1 MVETSVDSIAS
12 GLAEFADA
20 ATLKK
25 DGRRLSL
32 EGVLTGSALGVLL
45 LYLMEEGLAATG
57 QRPRGGPL
65 DDPGVEGPG
74 GLRAKAGSIAI
85 RPLDGIDV
93 GMPLRRAQPFG
104 SGSEPRQAQGTGS
117 GRGIPGAAE
126 ASPLPLSTPAFGRP
140 FAGSLNAGSPLPGG
154 ARGPQPDGSPQIPEP
169 APPSGNDPVG
179 PTPPEAPGPVPP
191 PLGPVPPTPVPV
203 PPPLGPDPQPPGSGA
218 PQLVVVLVRTFGSS
232 SSRTVEG
239 KAESVQ
245 VATQVGIENTL
256 LDLRVAAGS
265 PGLRVES
272 DRTLQS
278 FALSQLDDADL
289 RLVAE
294 HIGLLNSTVLNGEGS
309 DVLILNARDLLQLG
323 VFSPTQATV
332 MLQSELTGM
341 QDSSIQG
348 QPGEDAV
355 ALEGLTTLTFTGLG
369 GSERAHLSFDL
380 LTTALRNSG
389 IFLGEGDDTITIN
402 SGYLV
407 TNQNGFTSRQPNG
420 LSFDL
425 GDTPV
430 SAEDGSNWVFSL
442 NARAVGLENSLL
454 DLGGGNDRVSILTM
468 IDADLRNDL
477 GVLYDDPFTSIKLE
491 RVGLLNSEVRMGSG
505 DDQLRING
513 AVIDSIIDLG
523 SGSNTLWLEDEVSGS
538 SRILMGDG
546 NNTIF
551 VNGALGGKVQ
561 GGAGDDRFSLSALDL
576 AGELDGGEG
585 FNTLEATAVERRQV
599 LVMSGA
605 NRGNL
610 DGLRFENIQSVDLGS
625 GNDVALMDFNASL
638 TGALLGGSG
647 LDRLEYNNWT
657 LPVFVDL
664 DRGAAT
670 GIAGGRS
677 GFLQG
682 FEQVVGGLG
691 SDTLISSGA
700 FDAIDG
706 GEGDDLLILRWSP
719 WLSSDGV
726 GLQVRGGGGS
736 DLVVFSGLEQQIPAF
751 WDGQSGLPDLVDL
764 DLSPTLAGGIGL
776 SDRIGWLRTEPI
788 AGGDF
793 QESLLELSPS
803 GLDGIGDARLLPIA
817 PLEQLLV
824 GMESDTRQ
832 LAIAWDGQFGSQ
844 LHLLGSQGIGTS
856 QVLAN
861 LPSALNTAGFNL
873 SGSSG
878 STP

>member
-1 MVETSVDSIAS
+1 
-12 GLAEFADA
+12 
-20 ATLKK
+20 
-25 DGRRLSL
+25 
-32 EGVLTGSALGVLL
+32 
-45 LYLMEEGLAATG
+45 
-57 QRPRGGPL
+57 
-65 DDPGVEGPG
+65 
-74 GLRAKAGSIAI
+74 
-85 RPLDGIDV
+85 
-93 GMPLRRAQPFG
+93 
-104 SGSEPRQAQGTGS
+104 
-117 GRGIPGAAE
+117 
-126 ASPLPLSTPAFGRP
+126 
-140 FAGSLNAGSPLPGG
+140 
-154 ARGPQPDGSPQIPEP
+154 
-169 APPSGNDPVG
+169 
-179 PTPPEAPGPVPP
+179 
-191 PLGPVPPTPVPV
+191 
-203 PPPLGPDPQPPGSGA
+203 
-218 PQLVVVLVRTFGSS
+218 VVVLVRTYGGS

-239 KAESVQ
+239 EAASAQ
-245 VATQVGIENTL
+245 DAIQVGIENTL
-256 LDLRVAAGS
+256 LDLRGAAGS
-265 PGLRVES
+265 PGLRVDS

-309 DVLILNARDLLQLG
+309 NVLILNARDLLELG
-323 VFSPTQATV
+323 VFSPTNASV
-332 MLQSELTGM
+332 MLQSELTGL

-348 QPGEDAV
+348 QPGEDAL
-355 ALEGLTTLTFTGLG
+355 ALEGLTNLTFTGLG
-369 GSERAHLSFDL
+369 GSERAQLSFDL

-389 IFLGEGDDTITIN
+389 IVLGEGNDTITIN

-407 TNQNGFTSRQPNG
+407 ANQAGLTTRQSSG

-546 NNTIF
+546 NNTII
-551 VNGALGGKVQ
+551 VNAALGGTVQ
-561 GGAGDDRFSLSALDL
+561 GGAGDDRFSLSALEL

-585 FNTLEATAVERRQV
+585 FDTLEATAVDRRQV

-605 NRGNL
+605 DRGNL
-610 DGLRFENIQSVDLGS
+610 DGLRFESIESVDLGS
-625 GNDVALMDFNASL
+625 GNDVALLDFDASL
-638 TGALLGGSG
+638 TGQLLGGSG
-647 LDRLEYNNWT
+647 LDRLEYSNWT
-657 LPVFVDL
+657 LPVSVDL

-700 FDAIDG
+700 FAGIDG
-706 GEGDDLLILRWSP
+706 SEGDDLLFLRWSP
-719 WLSSDGV
+719 WLSSDGQ
-726 GLQVRGGGGS
+726 GLQVSGGGGR

-751 WDGQSGLPDLVDL
+751 WDGQSGLLDLVDL
-764 DLSPTLAGGIGL
+764 DLSSNLDGNGGLID
-776 SDRIGWLRTEPI
+776 SIGWLRTEPI
-788 AGGDF
+788 TGGGF
-793 QESLLELSPS
+793 QESLLQLTPS
-803 GLDGIGDARLLPIA
+803 GLEGVGDARLLPIA
-817 PLEQLLV
+817 PLEQLLA

-832 LAIAWDGQFGSQ
+832 LAIAWDDQAGSQ

-861 LPSALNTAGFNL
+861 LPSALSTAGLNL
-873 SGSSG
+873 NGSSG

>member
-1 MVETSVDSIAS
+1 MEKTSVPSIAS
-12 GLAEFADA
+12 GLTEFADA
-20 ATLKK
+20 ASLKK

-74 GLRAKAGSIAI
+74 GLQAKAGRIAI

-93 GMPLRRAQPFG
+93 GTPLRRAQPFG

-126 ASPLPLSTPAFGRP
+126 ASRLPISTPAFGQP
-140 FAGSLNAGSPLPGG
+140 FAGSLNAGSPLP
-154 ARGPQPDGSPQIPEP
+154 IPEP
-169 APPSGNDPVG
+169 APPSGTDPVG
-179 PTPPEAPGPVPP
+179 PTPPEPP
-191 PLGPVPPTPVPV
+191 EPFSPTPEPIPATPGPVPPTPEPE
-203 PPPLGPDPQPPGSGA
+203 PPTPDRGA
-218 PQLVVVLVRTFGSS
+218 PQLVVVLVRTYGGS

-239 KAESVQ
+239 EAASAQ
-245 VATQVGIENTL
+245 DAIQVGIENTL
-256 LDLRVAAGS
+256 LDLRGAAGS
-265 PGLRVES
+265 PGLRVDS

-309 DVLILNARDLLQLG
+309 NVLILNARDLLELG
-323 VFSPTQATV
+323 VFSPTNASV
-332 MLQSELTGM
+332 MLQSELTGL

-348 QPGEDAV
+348 QPGEDAL
-355 ALEGLTTLTFTGLG
+355 ALEGLTNLTFTGLG
-369 GSERAHLSFDL
+369 GSERAQLSFDL

-389 IFLGEGDDTITIN
+389 IVLGEGNDTITIN

-407 TNQNGFTSRQPNG
+407 ANQAGLTTRQSSG

-546 NNTIF
+546 NNTII
-551 VNGALGGKVQ
+551 VNAALGGTVQ
-561 GGAGDDRFSLSALDL
+561 GGAGDDRFSLSALEL

-585 FNTLEATAVERRQV
+585 FDTLEATAVDRRQV

-605 NRGNL
+605 DRGNL
-610 DGLRFENIQSVDLGS
+610 DGLRFESIESVDLGS
-625 GNDVALMDFNASL
+625 GNDVALLDFDASL
-638 TGALLGGSG
+638 TGQLLGGSG
-647 LDRLEYNNWT
+647 LDRLEYSNWT
-657 LPVFVDL
+657 LPVSVDL

-700 FDAIDG
+700 FAGIDG
-706 GEGDDLLILRWSP
+706 SEGDDLLFLRWSP
-719 WLSSDGV
+719 WLSSDGQ
-726 GLQVRGGGGS
+726 GLQVSGGGGR

-751 WDGQSGLPDLVDL
+751 WDGQSGLLDLVDL
-764 DLSPTLAGGIGL
+764 DLSSNLDGNGGLID
-776 SDRIGWLRTEPI
+776 SIGWLRTEPI
-788 AGGDF
+788 TGGGF
-793 QESLLELSPS
+793 QESLLQLTPS
-803 GLDGIGDARLLPIA
+803 GLEGVGDARLLPIA
-817 PLEQLLV
+817 PLEQLLA

-832 LAIAWDGQFGSQ
+832 LAIAWDDQAGSQ

-861 LPSALNTAGFNL
+861 LPSALSTAGLNL
-873 SGSSG
+873 NGSSG